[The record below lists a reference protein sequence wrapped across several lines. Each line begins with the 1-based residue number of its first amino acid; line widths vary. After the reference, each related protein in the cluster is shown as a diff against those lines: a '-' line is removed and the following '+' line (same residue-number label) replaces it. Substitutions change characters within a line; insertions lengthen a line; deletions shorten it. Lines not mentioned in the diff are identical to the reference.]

1 MRGIIFI
8 APPAAGK
15 GTQSDLICDKYGF
28 EHISTGELLRD
39 ASEEDNLEALYIK
52 EKIDSGELVDDELII
67 ELIDKKLHNLKTNG
81 FILDGFPRNLVQ
93 AKMLNEMIKNFNLK
107 QLYVF
112 NIDVEFS
119 VVMQRF
125 TGRITCPDCG
135 NVYNKLIDEL
145 KPKKDNYCNDCDVML
160 ETRADDNEETFTKR
174 FELYA
179 DETEPLI
186 SYYMEKGVLHRINGN
201 LDTMQIFNQIVNILE
216 GE

>member
-67 ELIDKKLHNLKTNG
+67 ELIDKKLHNLNSKG

-93 AKMLNEMIKNFNLK
+93 AKMLNEMIKKVNLK
-107 QLYVF
+107 KLYVI
-112 NIDVEFS
+112 NIDVDFS
-119 VVMQRF
+119 VVMKRF
-125 TGRITCPDCG
+125 TGRVTCPDCG
-135 NVYNKLIDEL
+135 NVYNNLLEEL
-145 KPKKDNYCNDCDVML
+145 KPKKENYCDDCNIEL
-160 ETRADDNEETFTKR
+160 EIRTDDNEETFTKR

-186 SYYMEKGVLHRINGN
+186 SYYKEKGVLYRVDGN
-201 LDTMQIFNQIVNILE
+201 LEKMQIFNQIVNILE